1 MGYSAPSWV
10 GVGGIPADTRKVSP
24 MAAKTISSFVRAFAL
39 VVGASAFLFV
49 EAVFAQ
55 ARPAASP
62 RAVLRIK
69 DMAKPG
75 RACLVA
81 SPDIDGKVRSSGR
94 VSRGKKWAMLDVQY
108 ETTPEWIDEVTFTF
122 YILCQD
128 AKTKEYHFF
137 QTAVSYL
144 DIEKGDHVAAAM
156 LPPNAVKR
164 YGEPISFGVEIT
176 IDGEKVASQAIGIGG
191 DEWWAAS
198 LDKLGDRVKR
208 HSGYLKDRS
217 LTPFGVTH
225 IDEYEAVR

>member
-1 MGYSAPSWV
+1 MGYSAPPTV
-10 GVGGIPADTRKVSP
+10 GADGCPADTRKVFP
-24 MAAKTISSFVRAFAL
+24 MAAATTFSSFARALAFS
-39 VVGASAFLFV
+39 VGAAVLLFV
-49 EAVFAQ
+49 DAALAQ
-55 ARPAASP
+55 ARPASP
-62 RAVLRIK
+62 RTVLRIK

-75 RACLVA
+75 RPSLVA

-94 VSRGKKWAMLDVQY
+94 VARGKKWAMLDVQY
-108 ETTPEWIDEVTFTF
+108 ETSPEWIDEVTFTF
-122 YILCQD
+122 YVLCQD
-128 AKTKEYHFF
+128 PKTKEYHFF

-164 YGEPISFGVEIT
+164 YGEPISFGVEIA
-176 IDGEKVASQAIGIGG
+176 IEGEKVASQAIGVGG
-191 DEWWAAS
+191 DEWWATS